1 MREDVFTIANGDR
14 EDVPNYAIVISDGES
29 NVDPE
34 DTLPEAIESR
44 IRGIHIIVVT
54 VTKKPNLEM
63 KGIASDPDDKNIL
76 YVENFSML
84 PDLVE
89 VLIGGMCDGEKYTTW
104 NKNIPHGI
112 TEKQKHGRVCECT
125 RAILNRPIA
134 QIPHCSPISHNP
146 PLCNRNVHVCTF
158 LLQNGALWY
167 IFLMHCG
174 ICELGLVWLILNAAW

>member
-1 MREDVFTIANGDR
+1 MERPTVFLLRQGPGLHYAVVLFRMMREDVFTIANGDR
-14 EDVPNYAIVISDGES
+14 ENVPNYAIVISDGES

-112 TEKQKHGRVCECT
+112 R
-125 RAILNRPIA
+125 
-134 QIPHCSPISHNP
+134 ISH
-146 PLCNRNVHVCTF
+146 
-158 LLQNGALWY
+158 
-167 IFLMHCG
+167 M
-174 ICELGLVWLILNAAW
+174 E